1 MTKND
6 VVAIAIT
13 IQMTDLIDRDHDP
26 AVDRDRTREDIQ
38 DHIRE
43 IEILKKEEDTDP
55 KPLIQDRDPEREN
68 DRHVIVTINRIVI
81 DEVIPEVER
90 EVQCVGVVH
99 LEEVVLIVPE
109 EVHQEKCQDE
119 VEVVV
124 SNKIVGGGQTIEII
138 KEVQKILPVVED
150 VANLNHRINIKIVLV
165 RSVGIIS
172 NQKIAIKKTGVVKTQ
187 IVIAKM
193 KNVIAKTKIAI
204 VKTRIVSAKTRIVIA
219 KIKIMIVNMHIVI
232 VKTKIGKTGIVLT
245 EIMKIESAK
254 IVKTETAEIAIATA
268 VITTEVQVQDQ

>member
-38 DHIRE
+38 DHIQE

-55 KPLIQDRDPEREN
+55 KYLIPDRDPERGN
-68 DRHVIVTINRIVI
+68 DRHVIVMTNRIVV
-81 DEVIPEVER
+81 DEVTPEVER

-99 LEEVVLIVPE
+99 LEEVVLTVLE

-150 VANLNHRINIKIVLV
+150 VANLDRQKNIKIVLV
-165 RSVGIIS
+165 RSAGIIS
-172 NQKIAIKKTGVVKTQ
+172 KRKIAIVKTEVVIVKTQ
-187 IVIAKM
+187 NEIAEM
-193 KNVIAKTKIAI
+193 RIVIAKTKI
-204 VKTRIVSAKTRIVIA
+204 VLAKMRIVIV
-219 KIKIMIVNMHIVI
+219 KIKIRIVNINIVI

-245 EIMKIESAK
+245 EIMKIENAK
-254 IVKTETAEIAIATA
+254 TAKT
-268 VITTEVQVQDQ
+268 